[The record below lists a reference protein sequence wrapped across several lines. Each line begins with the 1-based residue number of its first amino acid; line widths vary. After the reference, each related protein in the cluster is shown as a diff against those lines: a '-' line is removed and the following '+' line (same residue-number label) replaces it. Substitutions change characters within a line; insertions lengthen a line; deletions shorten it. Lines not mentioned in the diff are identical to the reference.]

1 MNTDEFHEGDTSIMS
16 YRGVLIREPELRWPI
31 VILAAVIT
39 TIITLMAAGLHY
51 MAMTQPGNSYSGPR
65 LISALR
71 PGEPEFE
78 QVREQIEIAQL
89 LGAERVYPFNSLAV
103 DLTATVRNNTGRTI
117 SGLEMRGAIIDARNS
132 TVRERTVMVIPARQ
146 TALEPGEAIGVRVVL
161 ESISKGSERADMLLE
176 VTGVR
181 FD

>member
-1 MNTDEFHEGDTSIMS
+1 MS
-16 YRGVLIREPELRWPI
+16 YRGLLIREPELRWPI

-39 TIITLMAAGLHY
+39 MIIALVAAGLHFV
-51 MAMTQPGNSYSGPR
+51 AMTQPVNSYSSPR
-65 LISALR
+65 LSSSLR
-71 PGEPEFE
+71 PGAREFE

-89 LGAERVYPFNSLAV
+89 LGTEQVHPFNSLAV
-103 DLTATVRNNTGRTI
+103 DLTAIVRNNTGRTI
-117 SGLEMRGAIIDARNS
+117 SGLEMRGAIVDAQKS

-146 TALEPGEAIGVRVVL
+146 TALEPGEAIGVRVLL
-161 ESISKGSERADMLLE
+161 ESISKDSERADMVLE

>member
-1 MNTDEFHEGDTSIMS
+1 MS
-16 YRGVLIREPELRWPI
+16 YRGPLLIREPELRWPI
-31 VILAAVIT
+31 VILAA
-39 TIITLMAAGLHY
+39 IITMIIALVVAGLY
-51 MAMTQPGNSYSGPR
+51 YAAMTQPVNSYSGPR
-65 LISALR
+65 LSSALR

-78 QVREQIEIAQL
+78 EVREQIEIAQL
-89 LGAERVYPFNSLAV
+89 LGTEQIHPFNSLAI

-117 SGLEMRGAIIDARNS
+117 SGLEMRGAIVDHQNS

-146 TALEPGEAIGVRVVL
+146 TALEPGEAIAVRVLL
-161 ESISKGSERADMLLE
+161 ESINKDSERADMVLE

>member
-1 MNTDEFHEGDTSIMS
+1 MS
-16 YRGVLIREPELRWPI
+16 YQGPLLVREPELRWPI
-31 VILAAVIT
+31 VILAA
-39 TIITLMAAGLHY
+39 IITAIIALVAASLHY
-51 MAMTQPGNSYSGPR
+51 VAMTQPVNSHSGPR
-65 LISALR
+65 LVSALR

-89 LGAERVYPFNSLAV
+89 LGTEQVHPFNSLAV

-117 SGLEMRGAIIDARNS
+117 SGLEMRGAIVDAQKS

-146 TALEPGEAIGVRVVL
+146 TVLEPGEAIGVRVLL
-161 ESISKGSERADMLLE
+161 ESISKDSERGNMVLE

>member
-1 MNTDEFHEGDTSIMS
+1 MS
-16 YRGVLIREPELRWPI
+16 YQGPLLAREPELRWPI

-39 TIITLMAAGLHY
+39 TIIALVAAGLHY
-51 MAMTQPGNSYSGPR
+51 VAMTQPVNSDSGPR
-65 LISALR
+65 LVSALR

-89 LGAERVYPFNSLAV
+89 LGIEKVHPFNNLAV

-117 SGLEMRGAIIDARNS
+117 SGLELRGAIVDAQNS
-132 TVRERTVMVIPARQ
+132 TLRERTVMVIPARQ
-146 TALEPGEAIGVRVVL
+146 TALEPGEAIGVRVLL
-161 ESISKGSERADMLLE
+161 ESISKDSERADMVME

>member
-1 MNTDEFHEGDTSIMS
+1 MS
-16 YRGVLIREPELRWPI
+16 YRGLLIREPELRWPI

-39 TIITLMAAGLHY
+39 MIIALVAAGLHY
-51 MAMTQPGNSYSGPR
+51 VAMTQPVNFYSGPR
-65 LISALR
+65 LSSALR

-89 LGAERVYPFNSLAV
+89 LGTEQVQPLNSLAIN
-103 DLTATVRNNTGRTI
+103 LTATVRNNTGRTI
-117 SGLEMRGAIIDARNS
+117 SGLEMRGAIVDAQNS
-132 TVRERTVMVIPARQ
+132 TLRERTVMVIPARQ
-146 TALEPGEAIGVRVVL
+146 TALEPGEAIGVRVLL
-161 ESISKGSERADMLLE
+161 EGIGNDSDRANMVLE

>member
-1 MNTDEFHEGDTSIMS
+1 MS
-16 YRGVLIREPELRWPI
+16 YQGPLLIREPQLRWPI
-31 VILAAVIT
+31 IILAALIT
-39 TIITLMAAGLHY
+39 ALIALVAAGLHY
-51 MAMTQPGNSYSGPR
+51 AAMTPPVNSYSGPR
-65 LISALR
+65 LVSALR

-89 LGAERVYPFNSLAV
+89 LGTEQVHPFNSLAV

-117 SGLEMRGAIIDARNS
+117 SGLELRGAIVDAQKS
-132 TVRERTVMVIPARQ
+132 TVRERTVMVIPTRQ
-146 TALEPGEAIGVRVVL
+146 TALEPGEAIGVRVLL
-161 ESISKGSERADMLLE
+161 ESIEKDSERADMVLE

>member
-1 MNTDEFHEGDTSIMS
+1 MS
-16 YRGVLIREPELRWPI
+16 YRGPLLIREPELRWPI

-39 TIITLMAAGLHY
+39 TIIALVAVGLHY
-51 MAMTQPGNSYSGPR
+51 VAMTEPVNSYSGPR
-65 LISALR
+65 LSSALR

-89 LGAERVYPFNSLAV
+89 LGIDQVHPFNSFAV

-117 SGLEMRGAIIDARNS
+117 SGLEMRGAIVDGQNS
-132 TVRERTVMVIPARQ
+132 TVRERTVLVIPARQ
-146 TALEPGEAIGVRVVL
+146 TALEPGEAIGVRVLL
-161 ESISKGSERADMLLE
+161 ESLSEDSEAADIVLE
-176 VTGVR
+176 VTAVR

>member
-1 MNTDEFHEGDTSIMS
+1 MS
-16 YRGVLIREPELRWPI
+16 YQGPQLIREPELRWPI

-39 TIITLMAAGLHY
+39 TIIALVAPSLHY
-51 MAMTQPGNSYSGPR
+51 AAMTRPVNSYSGPR
-65 LISALR
+65 LSSALR

-89 LGAERVYPFNSLAV
+89 LGTEQVHLFNSLAV

-117 SGLEMRGAIIDARNS
+117 SGLEMRGAIVDVQNA
-132 TVRERTVMVIPARQ
+132 TLRERTVMVIPARQ
-146 TALEPGEAIGVRVVL
+146 TALEPGEAIGVRVPL
-161 ESISKGSERADMLLE
+161 EGIGKDSERADMVLE

>member
-1 MNTDEFHEGDTSIMS
+1 MS
-16 YRGVLIREPELRWPI
+16 YQAPLLIREPELRWPI

-39 TIITLMAAGLHY
+39 TIIALVAAGLHY
-51 MAMTQPGNSYSGPR
+51 VAMTQPVPYSGPR
-65 LISALR
+65 LSSALR
-71 PGEPEFE
+71 PGETEFE

-89 LGAERVYPFNSLAV
+89 MGIEQVHPFNSLAV

-117 SGLEMRGAIIDARNS
+117 SGLEMRGAIVDAQNS
-132 TVRERTVMVIPARQ
+132 TVRERTVMVIPTRQ
-146 TALEPGEAIGVRVVL
+146 TALEPGEAIGVRVLL
-161 ESISKGSERADMLLE
+161 ESISKDFERADMVLE

>member
-1 MNTDEFHEGDTSIMS
+1 MS
-16 YRGVLIREPELRWPI
+16 YQAPLLIREPELRWPI
-31 VILAAVIT
+31 ILLAAIIT
-39 TIITLMAAGLHY
+39 TIIALAVAGLHY
-51 MAMTQPGNSYSGPR
+51 VAMTQPVNSYSGPR
-65 LISALR
+65 LSSALR

-89 LGAERVYPFNSLAV
+89 VGIEQVQPFNIRAV

-117 SGLEMRGAIIDARNS
+117 SGLEMRGAIINPQNS
-132 TVRERTVMVIPARQ
+132 TLRERTVMVIPARQ
-146 TALEPGEAIGVRVVL
+146 TALEPGEAIGVRVLL
-161 ESISKGSERADMLLE
+161 ESISKDSERADMVLE